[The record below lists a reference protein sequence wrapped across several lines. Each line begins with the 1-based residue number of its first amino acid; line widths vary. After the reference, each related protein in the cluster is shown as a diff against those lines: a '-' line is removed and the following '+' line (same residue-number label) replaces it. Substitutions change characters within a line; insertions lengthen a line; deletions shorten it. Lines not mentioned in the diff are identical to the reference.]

1 MSFSPNN
8 APAQKEVLKKEG
20 KGSAFSG
27 KASGLK
33 VAQDG
38 AHVSAS
44 AKNYE
49 LGHGPSGLG
58 VNASG
63 PYMALG
69 AKLGQNGMGADAQVG
84 LGQFNVTHN
93 SANSSSSVGLSAGL
107 GGGAMY
113 HPPDNQ
119 GHSGFSVSAGPVNLS
134 HKSKMF
140 TEQAAKLDASKL
152 QKPNDPDDIFGV
164 YS

>member
-1 MSFSPNN
+1 MSFSPNK
-8 APAQKEVLKKEG
+8 APVQKEVLKKEG
-20 KGSAFSG
+20 QGSDFGA

-33 VAQDG
+33 VVHDG

-49 LGHGPSGLG
+49 VNHQPSGLG
-58 VNASG
+58 VSASG

-69 AKLGQNGMGADAQVG
+69 GKFGQNGIGADAQVG
-84 LGQFNVTHN
+84 LGQVNVSHN
-93 SANSSSSVGLSAGL
+93 SQNSSSSVGLSAGL

-113 HPPDNQ
+113 HPPDASGQ
-119 GHSGFSVSAGPVNLS
+119 SGFSVSAGPLNVS

-140 TEQAAKLDASKL
+140 TEKAAKLDASKL
-152 QKPNDPDDIFGV
+152 QKPNDADDIFGV
-164 YS
+164 FN